1 MNEFTDRA
9 SGQKGA
15 TMNRL
20 FNLDNPFMQFLNNM
34 ADLIILN
41 IIFLLSCIPL
51 VTVGASISA
60 LHYVCLKMVRGES
73 PYVWAG
79 FWKGFRESFKQG
91 TILWLCFA
99 AIAAFIGLDHIILNS
114 GDSALFSVMKVALGV
129 VTALLSCIFIYI
141 FPIVSHFKCTTKQAV
156 KNALFMTIG
165 HLPYTVLL
173 AAMYSLIIFL
183 CTLNV
188 KMLAM
193 ILMLSVICGFSVAAF
208 TACIIFD
215 RIFRKYEP
223 EREAIPEYY
232 E

>member
-1 MNEFTDRA
+1 
-9 SGQKGA
+9 
-15 TMNRL
+15 MNRL

-51 VTVGASISA
+51 VTIGASISA
-60 LHYVCLKMVRGES
+60 LHYVCLKMV
-73 PYVWAG
+73 AG

-129 VTALLSCIFIYI
+129 VTALLSCIFIYV

-193 ILMLSVICGFSVAAF
+193 ILMLSVICGFSVVAF

>member
-1 MNEFTDRA
+1 
-9 SGQKGA
+9 
-15 TMNRL
+15 MNRF

-51 VTVGASISA
+51 FTIGASLSA
-60 LHYVCLKMVRGES
+60 LYYVSLKMVRGES

-91 TILWLCFA
+91 TIIWLAFA
-99 AIAAFIGLDHIILNS
+99 AIAAFIGMDRMILNS
-114 GDSALFSVMKVALGV
+114 GDSALFSVMKVALSV
-129 VTALLSCIFIYI
+129 VTALLSCVFIYI
-141 FPIVSHFKCTTKQAV
+141 FPIVSHFKCTMRQAV

-165 HLPYTVLL
+165 HLPYTLLL

-183 CTLNV
+183 CTLNE
-188 KMLAM
+188 KLLAM
-193 ILMLSVICGFSVAAF
+193 ILMLSVICGFSVTAF

>member
-1 MNEFTDRA
+1 M
-9 SGQKGA
+9 
-15 TMNRL
+15 
-20 FNLDNPFMQFLNNM
+20 
-34 ADLIILN
+34 
-41 IIFLLSCIPL
+41 
-51 VTVGASISA
+51 
-60 LHYVCLKMVRGES
+60 
-73 PYVWAG
+73 
-79 FWKGFRESFKQG
+79 
-91 TILWLCFA
+91 
-99 AIAAFIGLDHIILNS
+99 
-114 GDSALFSVMKVALGV
+114 
-129 VTALLSCIFIYI
+129 
-141 FPIVSHFKCTTKQAV
+141 

-193 ILMLSVICGFSVAAF
+193 ILMLSVICGFSVVAF

>member
-1 MNEFTDRA
+1 MNEYTGRVF
-9 SGQKGA
+9 GQKGT

-20 FNLDNPFMQFLNNM
+20 FNPDNFFMQFLNNI

-41 IIFLLSCIPL
+41 IIFLISCIPL
-51 VTVGASISA
+51 VTIGASISA

-91 TILWLCFA
+91 TIIWLCFA
-99 AIAAFIGLDHIILNS
+99 AIAAFIGLDRIILNS
-114 GDSALFSVMKVALGV
+114 VDSALFSVMKVALGV
-129 VTALLSCIFIYI
+129 VTALLFCIFIYV
-141 FPIVSHFKCTTKQAV
+141 FPVVSHFKCTTRQAV

-193 ILMLSVICGFSVAAF
+193 ILMLSVICGFSVVSF

-223 EREAIPEYY
+223 KRDAIPEYY

>member
-1 MNEFTDRA
+1 
-9 SGQKGA
+9 
-15 TMNRL
+15 
-20 FNLDNPFMQFLNNM
+20 
-34 ADLIILN
+34 
-41 IIFLLSCIPL
+41 
-51 VTVGASISA
+51 
-60 LHYVCLKMVRGES
+60 MVRGES

-129 VTALLSCIFIYI
+129 VTALLSCIFIYV

-193 ILMLSVICGFSVAAF
+193 ILMLSVICGFSVVAF

>member
-1 MNEFTDRA
+1 
-9 SGQKGA
+9 
-15 TMNRL
+15 
-20 FNLDNPFMQFLNNM
+20 MQFLNNM

-41 IIFLLSCIPL
+41 IVFLISCIPL
-51 VTVGASISA
+51 ITIGASISA

-79 FWKGFRESFKQG
+79 FLKGFTSSFKQG
-91 TILWLCFA
+91 TIIWLAFA
-99 AIAAFIGLDHIILNS
+99 AIAAFIGIDHRILNS
-114 GDSALFSVMKVALGV
+114 ESSALFSVMKVSLGV

-141 FPIVSHFKCTTKQAV
+141 FPIISHFKCTTRQAV

-165 HLPYTVLL
+165 HLPYTILL

-183 CTLNV
+183 CTLNE
-188 KMLAM
+188 KLLAM
-193 ILMLSVICGFSVAAF
+193 ILMISVICGFSVVAF

>member
-1 MNEFTDRA
+1 
-9 SGQKGA
+9 
-15 TMNRL
+15 
-20 FNLDNPFMQFLNNM
+20 MQFLNNM

-41 IIFLLSCIPL
+41 IIFLISCIPL
-51 VTVGASISA
+51 ATIGASISA

-91 TILWLCFA
+91 TIIWLGFA
-99 AIAAFIGLDHIILNS
+99 AAAAFIGVDHIILNS
-114 GDSALFSVMKVALGV
+114 ANSTLFSVMKVALGV
-129 VTALLSCIFIYI
+129 VTALLSCIFIYV
-141 FPIVSHFKCTTKQAV
+141 FPIVSHFKCTTGQAV

-165 HLPYTVLL
+165 HLPYTILL
-173 AAMYSLIIFL
+173 AAMYGLVIFL
-183 CTLNV
+183 STLNV
-188 KMLAM
+188 KLLAM
-193 ILMLSVICGFSVAAF
+193 ILMISVICGFSVAAF

>member
-1 MNEFTDRA
+1 
-9 SGQKGA
+9 
-15 TMNRL
+15 MNRF

-51 VTVGASISA
+51 FTIGASLSA
-60 LHYVCLKMVRGES
+60 LYYVSLKMVRGES

-91 TILWLCFA
+91 TIIWLAFA
-99 AIAAFIGLDHIILNS
+99 AIAAFIGMDRMILNS
-114 GDSALFSVMKVALGV
+114 GDTALFSVMKVALSV
-129 VTALLSCIFIYI
+129 VTALLSCVFIYI
-141 FPIVSHFKCTTKQAV
+141 FPIVSHFKCTIRQAV

-165 HLPYTVLL
+165 HLPYTILL

-188 KMLAM
+188 KLLAM
-193 ILMLSVICGFSVAAF
+193 ILMLSVICGFSVTAF

>member
-1 MNEFTDRA
+1 
-9 SGQKGA
+9 
-15 TMNRL
+15 
-20 FNLDNPFMQFLNNM
+20 MQFLNNM

-41 IIFLLSCIPL
+41 IIFLISCIPL
-51 VTVGASISA
+51 ITIGASISA
-60 LHYVCLKMVRGES
+60 LHYV
-73 PYVWAG
+73 WAG
-79 FWKGFRESFKQG
+79 FLKGFTSSFKQG
-91 TILWLCFA
+91 TIIWLAFA
-99 AIAAFIGLDHIILNS
+99 AIASFIGIDHRILNS
-114 GDSALFSVMKVALGV
+114 ESSALFSVMKVALGV

-141 FPIVSHFKCTTKQAV
+141 FPIISHFKCTTRQAV

-165 HLPYTVLL
+165 HLPYTILL

-183 CTLNV
+183 CTLTE
-188 KMLAM
+188 KLLAM
-193 ILMLSVICGFSVAAF
+193 ILMISVICGFSVVAF

>member
-1 MNEFTDRA
+1 MFSMDGPLWRA
-9 SGQKGA
+9 LNFIA
-15 TMNRL
+15 DVMIL
-20 FNLDNPFMQFLNNM
+20 HFLW
-34 ADLIILN
+34 LIHSL
-41 IIFLLSCIPL
+41 PL
-51 VTVGASISA
+51 VTIGASISA

-129 VTALLSCIFIYI
+129 VTALLSCIFIYV

-193 ILMLSVICGFSVAAF
+193 ILMLSVICGFSVVAF